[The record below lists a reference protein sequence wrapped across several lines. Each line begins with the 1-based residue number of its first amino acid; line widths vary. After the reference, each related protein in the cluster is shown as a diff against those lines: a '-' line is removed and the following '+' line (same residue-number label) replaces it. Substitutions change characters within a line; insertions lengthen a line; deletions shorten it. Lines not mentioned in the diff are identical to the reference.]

1 MIRSSIVALVF
12 VLLARSAH
20 AAPGEVVME
29 IEDEPSET
37 PTPAPAPKPAPIVNA
52 AGRQPIAVPEAV
64 PGPETSGPETS
75 VATSVVTPT
84 VTPAETEAAAAKVEV
99 PVDELALLRARVEAL
114 EAERKVRAT
123 RPRPRLGPL
132 LRGNPAPRPDVAPTQ
147 IGFGPGQG
155 IDQWGVRI
163 SGYVQTQYQW
173 SQLSEDQLQQGGTP
187 LNQNRFL
194 IRRGRVRLSGD
205 WRFVAFDLEL
215 DGSTT
220 RGPFVGIRQANVSV
234 LWILPPGEDSELSL
248 LQLRLRCRLAGATQ
262 QQASEYRTRY
272 KPNVAPAVAGLTAD
286 GAEAAAVSVKA
297 GTELA
302 LRVAWAVC
310 PVEAVCGD
318 GLCSLDESIDN
329 CAGDCTDSAGCS
341 GAETYLRFDPITLEL
356 AESREAIGVA
366 WFATDGTY
374 TQARTGRAADEL
386 VATSDNAWTAP
397 DAAGPVTLWVVLRDD
412 RGAAGWRRV
421 DVEVAP

>member
-1 MIRSSIVALVF
+1 MFSRHKVSAAVAVAFLVT
-12 VLLARSAH
+12 VG
-20 AAPGEVVME
+20 APGRAAAFLEGDCAELPNPLLGVGGSASKPLFAK
-29 IEDEPSET
+29 I
-37 PTPAPAPKPAPIVNA
+37 APALRKAADPI
-52 AGRQPIAVPEAV
+52 
-64 PGPETSGPETS
+64 
-75 VATSVVTPT
+75 
-84 VTPAETEAAAAKVEV
+84 
-99 PVDELALLRARVEAL
+99 
-114 EAERKVRAT
+114 
-123 RPRPRLGPL
+123 
-132 LRGNPAPRPDVAPTQ
+132 
-147 IGFGPGQG
+147 
-155 IDQWGVRI
+155 
-163 SGYVQTQYQW
+163 
-173 SQLSEDQLQQGGTP
+173 
-187 LNQNRFL
+187 
-194 IRRGRVRLSGD
+194 
-205 WRFVAFDLEL
+205 
-215 DGSTT
+215 
-220 RGPFVGIRQANVSV
+220 
-234 LWILPPGEDSELSL
+234 SL
-248 LQLRLRCRLAGATQ
+248 LYRCGLAGATQ
-262 QQASEYRTRY
+262 QQSSEYRTRY